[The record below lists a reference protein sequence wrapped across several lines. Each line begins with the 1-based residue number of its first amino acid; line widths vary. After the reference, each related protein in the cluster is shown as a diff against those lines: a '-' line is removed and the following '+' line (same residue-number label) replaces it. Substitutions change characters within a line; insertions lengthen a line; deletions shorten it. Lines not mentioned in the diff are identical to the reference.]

1 MQFYDSRTATTLNWK
16 QLLSSYRQNQ
26 QTGAGEPSRSAF
38 EQDFDRIIFSHPFRK
53 LQDKTQVHPLPEH
66 DFVHTRLTHSLE
78 VSSVGRSIGKRV
90 GEVIMDRHADLT
102 PVTSAFDFGAIT
114 AAAALAHDMGNPPF
128 GHAGEVALSDHFK
141 TESARRIQS
150 LVSRETWEDLLK
162 FEGNAQGFRI
172 LNKKQYGLKLTYAT
186 LGAFTKYPCP
196 SWLVNRD
203 TKKRSQKKFGFFTQE
218 KEAFADVATH
228 LGLIAAGDYAWCRH
242 PLAFLVEAA
251 DDICYSIIDLED
263 GCRLNLVSF
272 NDAVDLLSPILGS
285 KLDRNKLSAAGTD
298 LNAKLGT
305 LRALTIGELIEATT
319 EVFLDHEVD
328 ILRGKFDHALTDL
341 CRFKEALNE
350 INRVSVEKIYRTH
363 TVVEIEAAGYVVLPG
378 LLEEF
383 LPAAEELSSGGKMSR
398 RHHNLSLLLPEDI
411 RQAITSS
418 QGDADQMVR
427 HVLDFVSGLTDRHAL
442 SLYRKI
448 KGIAF

>member
-1 MQFYDSRTATTLNWK
+1 M
-16 QLLSSYRQNQ
+16 
-26 QTGAGEPSRSAF
+26 E
-38 EQDFDRIIFSHPFRK
+38 
-53 LQDKTQVHPLPEH
+53 
-66 DFVHTRLTHSLE
+66 
-78 VSSVGRSIGKRV
+78 
-90 GEVIMDRHADLT
+90 RHADLQ

-141 TESARRIQS
+141 TPAASRLES
-150 LVSRETWEDLLK
+150 LVSRETWQDLNK

-196 SWLVNRD
+196 SWLQNRD

-218 KEAFADVATH
+218 KEAFADVANH
-228 LGLIAAGDYAWCRH
+228 LGLIAAGDFAWCRH

-263 GCRLNLVSF
+263 GCRLNLVPF
-272 NDAVDLLSPILGS
+272 NDTVDLLSPILGA
-285 KLDRNKLSAAGTD
+285 KLDRNKLSSSSD

-305 LRALTIGELIEATT
+305 LRALAIGELIEATT
-319 EVFLDHEVD
+319 EIFLAHEVD

-341 CRFKEALNE
+341 CRFSKALGD
-350 INRVSVEKIYRTH
+350 INKISVEKIYRTQS
-363 TVVEIEAAGYVVLPG
+363 VVEIEAAGYVVLPG

-383 LPAAEELSSGGKMSR
+383 LPAAEELASGQKMSR

-411 RQAITSS
+411 RQSIIASK
-418 QGDADQMVR
+418 DDPDQMVR

-442 SLYRKI
+442 SMYRKI
-448 KGIAF
+448 KGISF